1 MSMPIQERL
10 NAALVGRYR
19 LEGEVGEGGMA
30 RVYLGRDLKHD
41 RPVAV
46 KVLKPELSAE
56 VDSERFL
63 SEIRTT
69 ANLQHPHILPL
80 FDSGDADGLLFYVMP
95 YVRGESLRDRLERD
109 GALPV
114 EDAVRVAAALADAL
128 EHAHQQGVLHRDIK
142 PGNVMLSDGEP
153 LLADFGIALALRR
166 PGTDRLT
173 RTGSS
178 VGTPG
183 YMSPEQAAGER
194 ELDARSDIYSLG
206 ALCYEMLTGAPPFA
220 HLSPRAALAKVLT
233 DEPPGPDEIDVSIPR
248 AVSREVSK
256 ALSREPADRHGSAGD
271 LARDLR
277 AALTTVPTRA
287 SRETRVSLWVLAVVA
302 VAAVAVAVLALRSD
316 EEARWARTE
325 ALPEIQRLAEAGEAS
340 EAFELAKRARDALPE
355 DPFLAGLYDATSVPV
370 TFTSDPPGAEVAYRP
385 YDPGDTA
392 WTVVATTPSPEVDLP
407 AEELLLRF
415 TLSGHHPRFRSFT
428 PMQAEPGHAELE
440 RRDARPT
447 VPVEA
452 MSYTMTGERLPIG
465 RFRMDELEVTNEEYR
480 AFVEAAMDW
489 DPRYWVEP
497 FTDRG
502 VEVDLERMRAE
513 LVDATGRPGPAGWEL
528 SRPPEGRGRHP
539 VQGVSWFEAVA
550 YCAYRGAELP
560 TYFHWK
566 TADAGDV
573 SPWDG
578 ILAHANLVDGDGP
591 VAVGSTET
599 YSVRGV
605 ADLAGNVREWVWN
618 AAGDDRYILGG
629 SWRSPPH
636 LYTDYDAADP
646 WSRDLENGFRC
657 ATWDDEPDPR
667 LFEPIE
673 RPIFDFTG
681 YRPVDDDTFALYA
694 SYFEYDRG
702 SLDAVRT
709 LVAESDAWTRYRV
722 EIDAAYLDARIP
734 VHLFLPTNAEPPY
747 QTVVYVPGSAA
758 FAQASSDNVREM
770 SELMFIPQSGRA
782 LLYPVLAGMYERQWD
797 RPSRGMVELRQRYV
811 WMVQD
816 VMRTMDLVEEDESL
830 SADGNAY
837 LGLSFGA
844 ELAVPV
850 ALEKRFEAA
859 VLIGAALDPVWR
871 GDVPEEVAPW
881 NFVSRITTP
890 TMVINGRHDFMHPFE
905 ESQLPFFEMIDV
917 PEGDKELVVI
927 EAGHLP
933 PNNEVIRHT
942 LRWLD
947 ERLGPVER

>member
-1 MSMPIQERL
+1 MTILERL
-10 NAALVGRYR
+10 NAALQGRYR
-19 LEGEVGEGGMA
+19 LERELGEGGMA
-30 RVYLGRDLKHD
+30 RVYLARDLKHD

-46 KVLKPELSAE
+46 KVLRPELSAE

-95 YVRGESLRDRLERD
+95 YVRGESLREKLVRD

-114 EDAVRVAAALADAL
+114 AEAVRIGAALADAL
-128 EHAHQQGVLHRDIK
+128 EHAHRQGVLHRDIK

-194 ELDARSDIYSLG
+194 ELDTPSDIYSLG

-233 DEPPGPDEIDVSIPR
+233 DEPPRPAELDGSIPG
-248 AVSREVSK
+248 AVSRQVSK
-256 ALSREPADRHGSAGD
+256 ALSREPSHRHGSAGD
-271 LARDLR
+271 FARDLR
-277 AALTTVPTRA
+277 AASATISAGA
-287 SRETRVSLWVLAVVA
+287 SRKARVSLLALGAVTVGAVA
-302 VAAVAVAVLALRSD
+302 VAALALRGD

-325 ALPEIQRLAEAGEAS
+325 ALPEIQRLVEAGEAA
-340 EAFELAKRARDALPE
+340 EAFRLATRARVALPE
-355 DPFLAGLYDATSVPV
+355 DPSLADLYEATSVPV

-385 YDPGDTA
+385 YDPEDTA
-392 WTVVATTPSPEVDLP
+392 WTVVATTPSSEVDLP

-415 TLSGHHPRFRSFT
+415 ALPGHHTRFMSFT
-428 PMQAEPGHAELE
+428 PTQARPGHADLE
-440 RRDARPT
+440 PSDVRSMI
-447 VPVEA
+447 PVE
-452 MSYTMTGERLPIG
+452 STTYTRTGESVPIG
-465 RFRMDELEVTNEEYR
+465 RFRMDELEVTNGEYR
-480 AFVEAAMDW
+480 EFVEAAMDW
-489 DPRYWVEP
+489 DPRFWVEP

-502 VEVDLERMRAE
+502 MEVDLERMRAE

-560 TYFHWK
+560 TYYHWK

-578 ILAHANLVDGDGP
+578 ILAHANLLDGAGSVP
-591 VAVGSTET
+591 VGSTQT

-618 AAGDDRYILGG
+618 AAGDDRYVLGG
-629 SWRSPPH
+629 SWESPPH
-636 LYTDYDAADP
+636 MYTDYDATDP
-646 WSRDLENGFRC
+646 WSRSPENGFRC
-657 ATWDDEPDPR
+657 AAWEEEPDPR

-681 YRPVDDDTFALYA
+681 YQPVDAETYALYA
-694 SYFEYDRG
+694 SFFEYDRG
-702 SLDAVRT
+702 PLEATRMR
-709 LVAESDAWTRYRV
+709 VAESDAWIRYRV
-722 EIDAAYLDARIP
+722 EVDAAYLDDRLPI
-734 VHLFLPTNAEPPY
+734 HMFLPKDVEPPY
-747 QTVVYVPGSAA
+747 QSVIYMPGSAA
-758 FAQASSDNVREM
+758 FAQTSSENLSEM

-782 LLYPVLAGMYERQWD
+782 LLYPVLWGTYERRSE
-797 RPSRGMVELRQRYV
+797 RPSRGMAEARQRYV
-811 WMVQD
+811 WLVQD
-816 VMRTMDLVEEDESL
+816 VMRTMDFAEEEETLAD
-830 SADGNAY
+830 DGNAY

-850 ALEKRFEAA
+850 AMEKRFEAA
-859 VLIGAALDPVWR
+859 VLIGAALDPAWR
-871 GDVPEEVAPW
+871 GSTPEEVAPW
-881 NFVSRITTP
+881 NHVSRITTP
-890 TMVINGRHDFMHPFE
+890 SMVINGRYDFMHPYE

-947 ERLGPVER
+947 ERLGPVAR